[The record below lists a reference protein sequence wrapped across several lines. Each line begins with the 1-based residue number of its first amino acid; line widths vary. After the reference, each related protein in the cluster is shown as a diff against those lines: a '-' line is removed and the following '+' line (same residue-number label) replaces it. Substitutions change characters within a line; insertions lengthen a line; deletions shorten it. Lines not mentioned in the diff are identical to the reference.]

1 MTNYNFKNDKFL
13 NMKIVKH
20 SGNIVD
26 YDATKLKKS
35 LLSSGADDVIVKKIL
50 EEIEKEIYDGIT
62 TKHIYKHAFDLL
74 KKASKY
80 HAARYNL
87 KEAIHLL
94 GPAGFFFEK
103 YIARIFDA
111 EKYETKLNLTLKGYC
126 VSHEVDVLVKKSDQV
141 SMIECKFHMSKDV
154 TTDVK
159 VPMYILS
166 RFNDLKVNHYS
177 IFTSNDMISNCWIVT
192 NNRFSSDAIEFAN
205 CSGLKLLS
213 WDYPE
218 GDNLKVKND
227 KRHLYPVTCLTT
239 LTISE
244 KEKLLILGV
253 ILVSEISSQVEK
265 LEQIGLSP
273 IRIKHV
279 LKEVSDLCQSI

>member
-1 MTNYNFKNDKFL
+1 
-13 NMKIVKH
+13 MKVVKH

-26 YDATKLKKS
+26 YDPMKLKKS
-35 LLSSGADDVIVKKIL
+35 LLSSGANEVVVKQIL
-50 EEIEKEIYDGIT
+50 EEIEKGIFEGVT

-74 KKASKY
+74 KKASKC

-103 YIARIFDA
+103 YIARIFA
-111 EKYETKLNLTLKGYC
+111 SEKYETKSNLTLKGYC
-126 VSHEVDVLVKKSDQV
+126 VSHELDVLVNRNDEV

-154 TTDVK
+154 ATDVK

-166 RFNDLKVNHYS
+166 RFNDLKGKQYS
-177 IFTSNDMISNCWIVT
+177 IFTSKDTISNCWIVT
-192 NNRFSSDAIEFAN
+192 NNRFTSDAIEFAT

-218 GDNLKVKND
+218 GDSLKTKND
-227 KRHLYPVTCLTT
+227 KKHLYPVTCLTT
-239 LTISE
+239 LSISE
-244 KEKLLILGV
+244 KEKLLILDV
-253 ILVSEISSQVEK
+253 ILVAEIANHVEK
-265 LEQIGLSP
+265 LEKIGLSP

-279 LKEVSDLCQSI
+279 LKEVSELCQTV